1 MRLRAGKPL
10 RKVKEEEMTSVALE
24 SSTATTEFNGWS
36 NRETWLANLWLTN
49 DECYYEE
56 LQAII
61 KNFDSEEQAEELE
74 QYVHWIIDVDEASMT
89 TDLLSTSLC
98 RVNWHEIARAN
109 QE

>member
-1 MRLRAGKPL
+1 
-10 RKVKEEEMTSVALE
+10 MTSVALE
-24 SSTATTEFNGWS
+24 SQTETIGYNGWT
-36 NRETWLANLWLTN
+36 NRETWLVNLWLTN

-74 QYVHWIIDVDEASMT
+74 QYAHWIIDVDEASMT
-89 TDLLSTSLC
+89 TDLLSTSLG